1 MTKLVKGYTLMHEH
15 ITIDLSGVKKDL
27 DCQLD
32 CYEETLQEFKQLYL
46 NGVRNIVDVTN
57 RGMGLN
63 RTYVE
68 KISKESGIN
77 IIQATG
83 FYKVPFLPED
93 LINKTVQEIAD
104 EMIHDIE
111 SDSNIGIIGEIGT
124 SLNEWKAEELKV
136 FDAAIIAHKNTNKAI
151 YTHTTIGTLGLEQ
164 AHYFVS
170 KNVDPKRVVIGHMD
184 LSKDLNV
191 IKQVIDLGFFVGFD
205 TIGKND
211 YFPDDKRIE
220 FLLELEKTNRIHRV
234 VLSEDLTRK
243 SHLNYKGGIGYNYI
257 FTEFIPRLLKAGM
270 KKTSID
276 QMLTTNPEIVF
287 SELK

>member
-15 ITIDLSGVKKDL
+15 ITIDLSGVKNDI

-32 CYEETLQEFKQLYL
+32 CYEETLEEFKQLYL

-63 RTYVE
+63 RSYVE
-68 KISKESGIN
+68 KISQDSGIN
-77 IIQATG
+77 VIQATG
-83 FYKVPFLPED
+83 FYKVPFLPSD
-93 LINKTVQEIAD
+93 LECKSIQDIAD
-104 EMIHDIE
+104 EMINDIE
-111 SDSNIGIIGEIGT
+111 NDSNIGIIGEIGT
-124 SLNEWKAEELKV
+124 SHNEWKAEELKV
-136 FDAAIIAHKNTNKAI
+136 FDAAIIAHQKTNKAI
-151 YTHTTIGTLGLEQ
+151 YTHTTLGTLGLVQ
-164 AHYFVS
+164 ANYFIA
-170 KNVDPKRVVIGHMD
+170 KNIDPKRVVIGHMD
-184 LSKDLNV
+184 LSKDLNM

-211 YFPDDKRIE
+211 YFPDVKRIE

-257 FTEFIPRLLKAGM
+257 FTDFIPQLKKAGM
-270 KKTSID
+270 KESSIN
-276 QMLTTNPEIVF
+276 QMLITNPEIIF

>member
-1 MTKLVKGYTLMHEH
+1 MAKLVKGYTLMHEH
-15 ITIDLSGVKKDL
+15 ITIDLSGVKNDL
-27 DCQLD
+27 DCRLD
-32 CYEETLQEFKQLYL
+32 CYDETLKEFKQLYL

-63 RTYVE
+63 RSYVE
-68 KISKESGIN
+68 KISQASGIN

-83 FYKVPFLPED
+83 FYKVPFLPSD
-93 LINKTVQEIAD
+93 LEKKSIQDIAF
-104 EMIHDIE
+104 EMINDIE
-111 SDSNIGIIGEIGT
+111 NDSNIGIIGEIGT

-136 FDAAIIAHKNTNKAI
+136 FDAAVLAHKKTNKAI

-164 AHYFVS
+164 AKYFIT
-170 KNVDPKRVVIGHMD
+170 KDIDPKRVVIGHMD
-184 LSKDLNV
+184 LSKDLNT

-211 YFPDDKRIE
+211 YFPDEKRIE

-243 SHLNYKGGIGYNYI
+243 SHLNYKGGIGYNHI
-257 FTEFIPRLLKAGM
+257 FTQFIPQLLSAGM
-270 KKTSID
+270 KESSID
-276 QMLTTNPEIVF
+276 QMLINNPELIF
-287 SELK
+287 SETK